1 MSSYELNFTGIPQT
15 DRNLKTGRFL
25 KGMTP
30 HNKGKKWADFMDG
43 RKQKRVMRIAL
54 QNLETARKLGHC
66 GKAGGR
72 NKRPIIAV
80 LDNGEW
86 LVFPESKSAA
96 AWCGGLRENVCR
108 CCRENE
114 RTMLTKGGKVNDNH
128 RYLGA
133 RWYFE
138 SDDKWTLKIKK

>member
-1 MSSYELNFTGIPQT
+1 MSYGELTLPPVWTGINKQ
-15 DRNLKTGRFL
+15 NGRFL
-25 KGMTP
+25 KGHEP
-30 HNKGKKWADFMDG
+30 HNKGKKWSEWMDG
-43 RKQKRVMRIAL
+43 RKAKRVKKQAL
-54 QNLETARKLGHC
+54 ANLDNARRLGHC

-72 NKRPIIAV
+72 NKKPIIAV

-86 LVFPESKSAA
+86 LVFPESQSAA
-96 AWCGGLRENVCR
+96 KWCGGERGNVCR

-114 RTMLTKGGKVNDNH
+114 ATTLTKGKKVNDDH
-128 RYLGA
+128 KYLGV